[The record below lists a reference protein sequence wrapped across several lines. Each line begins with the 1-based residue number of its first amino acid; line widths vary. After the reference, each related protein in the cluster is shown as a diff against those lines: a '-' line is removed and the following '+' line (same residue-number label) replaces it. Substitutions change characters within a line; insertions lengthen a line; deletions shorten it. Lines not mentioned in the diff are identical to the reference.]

1 MCSLY
6 FLVIK
11 LLLSCSVA
19 SLPDPIH
26 TPISMQLVEKS
37 PADLTVSSGEEMVKL
52 VQKTRAVHEDLSE
65 DSA

>member
-1 MCSLY
+1 MKMLR
-6 FLVIK
+6 
-11 LLLSCSVA
+11 SCSGA

-26 TPISMQLVEKS
+26 KPITMQLVEKS